1 LLKLKPLV
9 APLVAP
15 AGGALDDQSLA
26 ANMLAQAKRME
37 ADAKGLVAEAARMK
51 KEAQKMF
58 PAVNMKSAKP
68 APVAEEPAAKH
79 AVARRQ
85 RLMQFSDEFLERW
98 EHIIDDVDITD
109 VPLECIKKVVVK
121 LHGKRQRTINLDLLR
136 RQGLDIE
143 EIETVMSRTLADLG
157 EQVRD
162 VDFILDVG
170 AIATIVQPETDKLL
184 KDL

>member
-1 LLKLKPLV
+1 
-9 APLVAP
+9 
-15 AGGALDDQSLA
+15 
-26 ANMLAQAKRME
+26 
-37 ADAKGLVAEAARMK
+37 
-51 KEAQKMF
+51 
-58 PAVNMKSAKP
+58 
-68 APVAEEPAAKH
+68 
-79 AVARRQ
+79 
-85 RLMQFSDEFLERW
+85 MQFSDEFLERW

-136 RQGLDIE
+136 RQGLE
-143 EIETVMSRTLADLG
+143 EIETVLTRTLTDLG